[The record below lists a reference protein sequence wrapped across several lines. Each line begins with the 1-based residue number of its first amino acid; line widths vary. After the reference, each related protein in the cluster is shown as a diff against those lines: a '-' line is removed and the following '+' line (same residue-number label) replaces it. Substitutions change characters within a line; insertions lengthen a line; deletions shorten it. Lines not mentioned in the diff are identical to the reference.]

1 MKNFY
6 RKLKTIYWRV
16 KSVLTRHY
24 YGNPSKKLKIIGVT
38 GTNGKTTTASLLYLI
53 ATALGYKAGLVGT
66 VEYLIAG
73 ERRRATHTTPDSLS
87 LTKLFKEMADRG
99 CEYVFMEV
107 SSHALD
113 QGRVRGISFAGGI
126 FTNLTHDHLDYHRS
140 LEKYFLAKRKFFEM
154 LPASAFA
161 LSNAD
166 DEHGRE
172 MLQTTKA
179 RKFFYGFKDFPEVG
193 LRGNSPMSDFGE
205 IQGEVIKIDS
215 SGIELRLG
223 GEVVKSKLRGKFN
236 AYNILA
242 VWSACKLLGFDT
254 EKVNKILEEVEP
266 PRGRF
271 EHFSSP
277 GGVLVIVDYAH
288 TPDALEKVILAAKE
302 IKSEPSR
309 LIAVFGCGGDR
320 DPLKRRIM
328 GKLGAS
334 MSDIAI
340 FTADNPRSESPE
352 KIIEEM
358 RTDLSVRD
366 SKKVKII
373 PDRRAAIRESVRLAK
388 AGDIILCAG
397 KGHEDY
403 QEIKGVKH
411 HFSDMEEFKKALK
424 QS

>member
-1 MKNFY
+1 
-6 RKLKTIYWRV
+6 
-16 KSVLTRHY
+16 
-24 YGNPSKKLKIIGVT
+24 
-38 GTNGKTTTASLLYLI
+38 
-53 ATALGYKAGLVGT
+53 
-66 VEYLIAG
+66 
-73 ERRRATHTTPDSLS
+73 
-87 LTKLFKEMADRG
+87 
-99 CEYVFMEV
+99 
-107 SSHALD
+107 
-113 QGRVRGISFAGGI
+113 
-126 FTNLTHDHLDYHRS
+126 
-140 LEKYFLAKRKFFEM
+140 
-154 LPASAFA
+154 
-161 LSNAD
+161 
-166 DEHGRE
+166 
-172 MLQTTKA
+172 
-179 RKFFYGFKDFPEVG
+179 
-193 LRGNSPMSDFGE
+193 MSDLGE